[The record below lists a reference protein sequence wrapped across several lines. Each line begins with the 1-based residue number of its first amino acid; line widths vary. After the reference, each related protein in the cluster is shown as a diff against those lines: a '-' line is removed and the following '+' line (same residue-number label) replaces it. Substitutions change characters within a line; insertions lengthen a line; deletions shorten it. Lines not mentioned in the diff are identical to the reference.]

1 MKTLLKIENLKEG
14 VCRTELQ
21 CETRHEYEMTAAS
34 ILSLMGRNDAFA
46 ATIMD
51 ICALYALKRKEVS
64 AINELSIMM
73 GKAKTQN

>member
-14 VCRTELQ
+14 VCQTELQ

-34 ILSLMGRNDAFA
+34 ILSLMDKNDLFA
-46 ATIMD
+46 ITMMNV
-51 ICALYALKRKEVS
+51 CALYALKRKEVS
-64 AINELSIMM
+64 AINDLSIKM